1 MSNQEEEP
9 LDPAVEAIRVK
20 MVRLLAIS
28 GGIMMLGLM
37 AVLISI
43 VYKVTQDSSPA
54 PKAATAMASTNNEI
68 VIPAGAEVVATSQ
81 SGGRITLTL
90 RLQDGATAIQVHDA
104 SGALI
109 ASYAVREQ

>member
-43 VYKVTQDSSPA
+43 VYKVTQTDVPE
-54 PKAATAMASTNNEI
+54 PKPVAASTNNEI
-68 VIPAGAEVVATSQ
+68 LIPKGAQVVQTQ
-81 SGGRITLTL
+81 QLGGRLTLTL
-90 RLQDGATAIQVHDA
+90 KLADGSTSIQIHNA
-104 SGALI
+104 SGALV